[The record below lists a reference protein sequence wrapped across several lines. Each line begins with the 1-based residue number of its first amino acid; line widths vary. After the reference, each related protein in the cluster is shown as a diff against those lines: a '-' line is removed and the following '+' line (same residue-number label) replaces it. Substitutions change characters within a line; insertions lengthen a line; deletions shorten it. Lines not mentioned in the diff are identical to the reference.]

1 VGKTPLTRAIL
12 TDIEGT
18 TSSLSFVKDVLF
30 PYARQRMAD
39 FVRAHRTAPAVMK
52 LLDEA
57 RAIASGALDEDGL
70 IDQLRRWIDED
81 RKITP
86 LKNLQGMIWQEGYRQ
101 GELKGHVYDD
111 AVGHLKKWKDADIL
125 IYIFSSGSILAQ
137 RLLFGHTAYGD
148 LTPLFSGYF
157 DTTIGAKKDP
167 QAYRRIA
174 AETGVEASDMLF
186 LSDVSD
192 ELDAARAAGM
202 RTLWLVREGPLLS
215 GAGHTQVR
223 DFSGVPLP

>member
-1 VGKTPLTRAIL
+1 
-12 TDIEGT
+12 
-18 TSSLSFVKDVLF
+18 
-30 PYARQRMAD
+30 
-39 FVRAHRTAPAVMK
+39 
-52 LLDEA
+52 
-57 RAIASGALDEDGL
+57 
-70 IDQLRRWIDED
+70 
-81 RKITP
+81 
-86 LKNLQGMIWQEGYRQ
+86 
-101 GELKGHVYDD
+101 
-111 AVGHLKKWKDADIL
+111 
-125 IYIFSSGSILAQ
+125 LAQ

-174 AETGVEASDMLF
+174 AETGVDASDMLF

-202 RTLWLVREGPLLS
+202 RTLWLVREGPLHS

-223 DFSGVPLP
+223 DFSGVPVP